1 MFQPHKVS
9 QRVAMWEKKVMEERT
24 SQIFKGIQRKKL
36 EAAKEAEEA
45 EHKHEQLWIEQGS
58 SIIIIS
64 GFEYTSMLI
73 NNVIV
78 LGI

>member
-45 EHKHEQLWIEQGS
+45 EHKHEQLWIEQGIL
-58 SIIIIS
+58 IIL
-64 GFEYTSMLI
+64 YTRF
-73 NNVIV
+73 
-78 LGI
+78 

>member
-45 EHKHEQLWIEQGS
+45 EHKHEQLWIEQGILIIYCTRFL
-58 SIIIIS
+58 SI
-64 GFEYTSMLI
+64 MLI
-73 NNVIV
+73 NKVIV
-78 LGI
+78 QL

>member
-1 MFQPHKVS
+1 
-9 QRVAMWEKKVMEERT
+9 MWEKKLMEERT

-58 SIIIIS
+58 PIKC
-64 GFEYTSMLI
+64 FEL
-73 NNVIV
+73 
-78 LGI
+78 

>member
-45 EHKHEQLWIEQGS
+45 EHKHEQLWIEQGILIIYYTRS
-58 SIIIIS
+58 LSIC
-64 GFEYTSMLI
+64 
-73 NNVIV
+73 
-78 LGI
+78 

>member
-58 SIIIIS
+58 SIIIS

-73 NNVIV
+73 NNVID